1 MDGRGRTLI
10 CDFLKSFYPVPV
22 SFHNSNGHLSDC
34 RRTTGRASAW
44 GPGSMRV
51 IAIYQQQ
58 IEEQK
63 DTYTAVTSC
72 APPEKRVAGAES
84 PVFRRPNH
92 E

>member
-1 MDGRGRTLI
+1 
-10 CDFLKSFYPVPV
+10 
-22 SFHNSNGHLSDC
+22 
-34 RRTTGRASAW
+34 
-44 GPGSMRV
+44 MRV

-84 PVFRRPNH
+84 PVFRSPNH